1 MMEKVWQ
8 ERPEFRRFAVNSI
21 EANGQQS
28 RQSRLFPFVPAADG
42 TRLGGV
48 HGNSRYI
55 VSP

>member
-28 RQSRLFPFVPAADG
+28 RQSCLFPFVPAADG
-42 TRLGGV
+42 TRSGSV